1 VNGQAGQ
8 AQGAAPKVT
17 VNIEQEIWNKKGTT
31 PMPIGPRLPELMIL
45 LAVVLIFFGAKR
57 LPEMGASIGKS
68 IKAFKKG
75 MTEPVEDEEA
85 LDEET
90 KALEAKR
97 QELDALERELAAKK
111 AQAAAYEAHTEAH
124 TEAH

>member
-1 VNGQAGQ
+1 
-8 AQGAAPKVT
+8 
-17 VNIEQEIWNKKGTT
+17 
-31 PMPIGPRLPELMIL
+31 MPIGPRLPELMIL
-45 LAVVLIFFGAKR
+45 LAIVLLFFGAKR

-75 MTEPVEDEEA
+75 INEPVEDEETPE
-85 LDEET
+85 DEET

-124 TEAH
+124 TEASTEAH